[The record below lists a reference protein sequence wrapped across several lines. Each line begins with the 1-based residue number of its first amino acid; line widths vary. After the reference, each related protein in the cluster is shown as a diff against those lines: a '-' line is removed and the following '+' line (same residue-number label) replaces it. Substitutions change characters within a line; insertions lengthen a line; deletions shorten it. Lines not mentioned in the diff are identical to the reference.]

1 MPQPTTGG
9 AIDSANVET
18 MFRGVAQSTRPAPCK
33 APYSFRRGL
42 TYLPY
47 TPRFCARD
55 SKAPTHTLL
64 FPTAATSMADSD
76 ASDVMQLDSVPTL
89 LIVDDD
95 EVFRERLARAL
106 RRRGYEVREAFD
118 YDSAMQSARE
128 ESPEFAVIDM
138 RMPGKSGLELLR
150 DLKELDS
157 TTRVVMLT
165 GYGSIATAVEAV
177 RLGADNY
184 VSKPAGANDVIA
196 AFERAVRP
204 PLEASEEEYEVPSLA
219 RLEWEHINRVLS
231 DCGGNISEAARRLD
245 IHRRSLQRKLQ
256 KYPPRR

>member
-1 MPQPTTGG
+1 M
-9 AIDSANVET
+9 V
-18 MFRGVAQSTRPAPCK
+18 
-33 APYSFRRGL
+33 
-42 TYLPY
+42 
-47 TPRFCARD
+47 D
-55 SKAPTHTLL
+55 SKL
-64 FPTAATSMADSD
+64 SD
-76 ASDVMQLDSVPTL
+76 ASAGLDGSSQPSML
-89 LIVDDD
+89 LVDDD
-95 EVFRERLARAL
+95 EIFRERLARAL
-106 RRRGYEVREAFD
+106 RRRGYEIREAAD
-118 YDSAMQSARE
+118 YDSAMASARE
-128 ESPEFAVIDM
+128 ESPELAVIDM

-150 DLKELDS
+150 DLKALDS

-184 VSKPAGANDVIA
+184 VSKPAGANDIIA
-196 AFERAVRP
+196 AFDRAERP
-204 PLEASEEEYEVPSLA
+204 PLEATTEEYEAPSLA